1 MQYSDVSWKPFFLKV
16 GSVLSAV
23 VTAHPQIIPV
33 LDFSWSNVEV
43 CMLKLKMEK
52 QNNAVKRKYGRGFEI
67 KGESLPLFF
76 FSLYAEVPQKESL
89 IVIDKEKVMLHLR
102 AICRACFFLT

>member
-52 QNNAVKRKYGRGFEI
+52 QNNAVKRNM
-67 KGESLPLFF
+67 
-76 FSLYAEVPQKESL
+76 AEALK
-89 IVIDKEKVMLHLR
+89 
-102 AICRACFFLT
+102 